1 MTNTFKLKKGLGRGL
16 SSLIG
21 DTSTTPKSNK
31 VSISSIVK
39 NKFQPRK
46 NFNKEQMDELI
57 SSIKERGIIQ
67 PIIVRRQSDKYE
79 IVAGVFSR
87 NSKLSINFGK
97 KLGIQKDRCY
107 SNFIEMANKE
117 SKRKDGIKVVSI
129 MTPPS
134 SHQIIAEKFI
144 DNNINIISDK
154 PFAGNLEQA
163 KKLYKKIKS
172 NKKIKYA
179 LTHNYSAYPMVREA
193 KVLVE
198 KGKLGRVEYI
208 NVEYI
213 QDWSGG
219 SKINS
224 KNAKKKLKW
233 KIDRKIVGISAV
245 LNEIGTHAYHLA
257 TYISGLRGDKV
268 FADIKQI
275 SKKIQM
281 DDSAQVMINFT
292 NGAKGMFWTSV
303 MAKGGV
309 YGLRIRIF
317 GTKGSLE
324 WVQNDPNYLKLN
336 PGKGAVKYLERGF
349 HNAKFSK
356 KFSRIKFG
364 HPEGY
369 LDAFANIYKE
379 FANSLK
385 NKSKKRYFYPNE
397 DEGLETAKFI
407 NACKVSSKN
416 KKWEKI
422 K

>member
-1 MTNTFKLKKGLGRGL
+1 MNTNKLSLGIVG
-16 SSLIG
+16 G
-21 DTSTTPKSNK
+21 GPKSWIGH
-31 VSISSIVK
+31 VHRISAR
-39 NKFQPRK
+39 F
-46 NFNKEQMDELI
+46 D
-57 SSIKERGIIQ
+57 
-67 PIIVRRQSDKYE
+67 DKYE

-87 NSKLSINFGK
+87 NSKLSISFGK
-97 KLGIQKDRCY
+97 TLGISKDRCY
-107 SNFIEMANKE
+107 SNFKEMALKE
-117 SKRKDGIKVVSI
+117 SKRNDGIQVVSI

-144 DNNINIISDK
+144 EKNINIISDK
-154 PFAGNLEQA
+154 PFAGNLDQA

-198 KGKLGRVEYI
+198 KGKIGKIEYV

-213 QDWSGG
+213 QDWSDGT
-219 SKINS
+219 KINLR
-224 KNAKKKLKW
+224 NAKKKLKW
-233 KIDRKIVGISAV
+233 KIDNKIVGVSAV

-257 TYISGLRGDKV
+257 TYISGLKGEKI

-275 SKKIQM
+275 SKKIKM
-281 DDSAQVMINFT
+281 DDNAQVMINFT

-309 YGLRIRIF
+309 YGLRIRVF
-317 GTKGSLE
+317 GSKGSLE

-336 PGKGAVKYLERGF
+336 PDKGAVRYLERGF
-349 HNAKFSK
+349 HNAELSK

-369 LDAFANIYKE
+369 LDAFANIYRE
-379 FANSLK
+379 FADSLK

-416 KKWEKI
+416 KRWVKI

>member
-1 MTNTFKLKKGLGRGL
+1 MNTNKLSLGIVG
-16 SSLIG
+16 G
-21 DTSTTPKSNK
+21 GPKSWIGH
-31 VSISSIVK
+31 VHRISAR
-39 NKFQPRK
+39 F
-46 NFNKEQMDELI
+46 D
-57 SSIKERGIIQ
+57 
-67 PIIVRRQSDKYE
+67 DKYE

-87 NSKLSINFGK
+87 NSKLSISFGK
-97 KLGIQKDRCY
+97 TLGISKDRCY
-107 SNFIEMANKE
+107 SNFREMALKE
-117 SKRKDGIKVVSI
+117 SKRNDGIQVVSI

-144 DNNINIISDK
+144 EKNINIISDK
-154 PFAGNLEQA
+154 PFAGNLDQA

-193 KVLVE
+193 KVLIE
-198 KGKLGRVEYI
+198 KGKIGKIEYV

-219 SKINS
+219 TKINVR
-224 KNAKKKLKW
+224 NAKKKLKW
-233 KIDRKIVGISAV
+233 KIDNKIVGASAV

-257 TYISGLRGDKV
+257 TYISGLKGEKI

-275 SKKIQM
+275 SKKIKM
-281 DDSAQVMINFT
+281 DDNAQVMINFT

-309 YGLRIRIF
+309 YGLRIRVF
-317 GTKGSLE
+317 GSKGSLE

-336 PGKGAVKYLERGF
+336 PDKGAVRYLERGF
-349 HNAKFSK
+349 HNAELSK

-369 LDAFANIYKE
+369 LDAFANIYRE
-379 FANSLK
+379 FAESLK

-416 KKWEKI
+416 KRWVKI

>member
-1 MTNTFKLKKGLGRGL
+1 MKTKKFSLGIVG
-16 SSLIG
+16 G
-21 DTSTTPKSNK
+21 GPKSWIGH
-31 VSISSIVK
+31 VHRISARFD
-39 NKFQPRK
+39 N
-46 NFNKEQMDELI
+46 
-57 SSIKERGIIQ
+57 
-67 PIIVRRQSDKYE
+67 KYE

-117 SKRKDGIKVVSI
+117 SKRKDGIQVVSI

-281 DDSAQVMINFT
+281 DDNAQVMINFK

-349 HNAKFSK
+349 HDAKFSK

-369 LDAFANIYKE
+369 LDAFANIYSE

-416 KKWEKI
+416 KRWVKI

>member
-1 MTNTFKLKKGLGRGL
+1 MKTKKFSLGIVG
-16 SSLIG
+16 G
-21 DTSTTPKSNK
+21 GPKSWIGH
-31 VSISSIVK
+31 VHRISARFD
-39 NKFQPRK
+39 N
-46 NFNKEQMDELI
+46 
-57 SSIKERGIIQ
+57 
-67 PIIVRRQSDKYE
+67 KYE

-117 SKRKDGIKVVSI
+117 SKRKDGIQVVSI

-213 QDWSGG
+213 QDWSAG

-281 DDSAQVMINFT
+281 DDNAQVMINFT

-356 KFSRIKFG
+356 KFSRLKFG

-369 LDAFANIYKE
+369 LDAFANIYNE

>member
-1 MTNTFKLKKGLGRGL
+1 MNTNKLSLGIVG
-16 SSLIG
+16 G
-21 DTSTTPKSNK
+21 GPKSWIGH
-31 VSISSIVK
+31 VHRISARFD
-39 NKFQPRK
+39 N
-46 NFNKEQMDELI
+46 
-57 SSIKERGIIQ
+57 
-67 PIIVRRQSDKYE
+67 KYE

-87 NSKLSINFGK
+87 NAKLSINFGK
-97 KLGIQKDRCY
+97 SLGISEDRCY
-107 SNFIEMANKE
+107 SNFKEMALKE
-117 SKRKDGIKVVSI
+117 SKRNDGIEVVSI

-144 DNNINIISDK
+144 EKDIHIISDK
-154 PFAGNLEQA
+154 PFAGNLDQA
-163 KKLYKKIKS
+163 EKLYNKIKS

-198 KGKLGRVEYI
+198 KGKIGKVQYV

-219 SKINS
+219 SNVNT

-233 KIDRKIVGISAV
+233 KIDSKIVGASAV

-257 TYISGLRGDKV
+257 TYISGLKGIEI
-268 FADIKQI
+268 FADIKQF
-275 SKKIQM
+275 SKKIKM
-281 DDSAQVMINFT
+281 DDNAQVMINFT
-292 NGAKGMFWTSV
+292 KGAKGMFWTSV

-309 YGLRIRIF
+309 YGLKIRVF
-317 GTKGSLE
+317 GSKGSLE
-324 WVQNDPNYLKLN
+324 WVQNDPNYLKFN
-336 PGKGAVKYLERGF
+336 PEKGAVKYLERGF
-349 HNAKFSK
+349 FNAELSK
-356 KFSRIKFG
+356 KFSRIKYG

-379 FANSLK
+379 FAESLK

-407 NACKVSSKN
+407 NACKISSKN
-416 KKWEKI
+416 KKWVKI

>member
-1 MTNTFKLKKGLGRGL
+1 MNTNKLSLGIVG
-16 SSLIG
+16 G
-21 DTSTTPKSNK
+21 GPKSWIGH
-31 VSISSIVK
+31 VHRISAR
-39 NKFQPRK
+39 F
-46 NFNKEQMDELI
+46 D
-57 SSIKERGIIQ
+57 
-67 PIIVRRQSDKYE
+67 DKYE

-97 KLGIQKDRCY
+97 TLGISKDRCY
-107 SNFIEMANKE
+107 SNFKEMALKE
-117 SKRKDGIKVVSI
+117 SKRNDGIQVVSI

-144 DNNINIISDK
+144 EKNINIISDK
-154 PFAGNLEQA
+154 PFAGNLDQA

-193 KVLVE
+193 KVLIE
-198 KGKLGRVEYI
+198 KGKIGKIEYV

-219 SKINS
+219 TKINVR
-224 KNAKKKLKW
+224 NAKKKLKW
-233 KIDRKIVGISAV
+233 KIDNKIVGASAV

-257 TYISGLRGDKV
+257 TYISGLKGEKI

-275 SKKIQM
+275 SKKIKM
-281 DDSAQVMINFT
+281 DDNAQVMINFT

-309 YGLRIRIF
+309 YGLKIRVF
-317 GTKGSLE
+317 GSKGSLE

-336 PGKGAVKYLERGF
+336 PDKGAVRYLERGF
-349 HNAKFSK
+349 HNAELSK

-369 LDAFANIYKE
+369 LDAFANIYRE
-379 FANSLK
+379 FAESLK

-397 DEGLETAKFI
+397 DQGLETAKFI

-416 KKWEKI
+416 KRWVKI

>member
-1 MTNTFKLKKGLGRGL
+1 MKTKKFSLGIVG
-16 SSLIG
+16 G
-21 DTSTTPKSNK
+21 GPKSWIGH
-31 VSISSIVK
+31 VHRISARFD
-39 NKFQPRK
+39 N
-46 NFNKEQMDELI
+46 
-57 SSIKERGIIQ
+57 
-67 PIIVRRQSDKYE
+67 KYE

-117 SKRKDGIKVVSI
+117 SKRKDGIQVVSI

-224 KNAKKKLKW
+224 ENAKKKLKW

-281 DDSAQVMINFT
+281 DDNAQVMINFT

-309 YGLRIRIF
+309 YGLRIRVF
-317 GTKGSLE
+317 GAKGSLE

-349 HNAKFSK
+349 HDAKFSK

-369 LDAFANIYKE
+369 LDAFANIYSE

>member
-1 MTNTFKLKKGLGRGL
+1 MNTNKLSLGIVG
-16 SSLIG
+16 G
-21 DTSTTPKSNK
+21 GPKSWIGH
-31 VSISSIVK
+31 VHRISAR
-39 NKFQPRK
+39 F
-46 NFNKEQMDELI
+46 D
-57 SSIKERGIIQ
+57 
-67 PIIVRRQSDKYE
+67 DKYE

-97 KLGIQKDRCY
+97 TLGISKDRCY
-107 SNFIEMANKE
+107 SNFKEMALKE
-117 SKRKDGIKVVSI
+117 SKRNDGIQVVSI

-144 DNNINIISDK
+144 EKNINIISDK
-154 PFAGNLEQA
+154 PFAGNLDQA

-193 KVLVE
+193 KVLIE
-198 KGKLGRVEYI
+198 KGKIGKIEYV

-219 SKINS
+219 TKINVR
-224 KNAKKKLKW
+224 NAKKKLKW
-233 KIDRKIVGISAV
+233 KIDNKIVGASAV

-257 TYISGLRGDKV
+257 TYISGLKGEKI

-275 SKKIQM
+275 SKKIKM
-281 DDSAQVMINFT
+281 DDNAQVMINFT

-309 YGLRIRIF
+309 YGLKIRVF
-317 GTKGSLE
+317 GSKGSLE

-336 PGKGAVKYLERGF
+336 PDKGAVRYLERGF
-349 HNAKFSK
+349 HNAELSK

-369 LDAFANIYKE
+369 LDAFANIYRE
-379 FANSLK
+379 FADSLK

-407 NACKVSSKN
+407 NACKVSSKS
-416 KKWEKI
+416 KRWVKI

>member
-1 MTNTFKLKKGLGRGL
+1 MKTKKFSLGIVG
-16 SSLIG
+16 G
-21 DTSTTPKSNK
+21 GPKSWIGH
-31 VSISSIVK
+31 VHRISARFD
-39 NKFQPRK
+39 N
-46 NFNKEQMDELI
+46 
-57 SSIKERGIIQ
+57 
-67 PIIVRRQSDKYE
+67 KYE

-87 NSKLSINFGK
+87 NAKLSINFGK

-117 SKRKDGIKVVSI
+117 SKRKDGIQVVSI

-172 NKKIKYA
+172 NKKIKYDF
-179 LTHNYSAYPMVREA
+179 THNYSAYPMVREA

-213 QDWSGG
+213 QDWSAG

-281 DDSAQVMINFT
+281 DDNAQVMINFT

-369 LDAFANIYKE
+369 LDAFANIYSE

>member
-1 MTNTFKLKKGLGRGL
+1 M
-16 SSLIG
+16 SSLLHAIG
-21 DTSTTPKSNK
+21 AIPNFTDINIFFAKIYSMFKSNK
-31 VSISSIVK
+31 TKKLSLGIVGGGPGSWIGHVHRISSR
-39 NKFQPRK
+39 FDDQ
-46 NFNKEQMDELI
+46 
-57 SSIKERGIIQ
+57 
-67 PIIVRRQSDKYE
+67 YE

-87 NSKLSINFGK
+87 NVKISTKFGK
-97 KLGIQKDRCY
+97 SIGISSDRCY
-107 SNFIEMANKE
+107 SNYKDMAEKE
-117 SKRKDGIKVVSI
+117 AKRKDGINVVAI

-144 DNNINIISDK
+144 SKNINIISDK
-154 PFAGNLEQA
+154 PFAGNLDQA
-163 KKLYKKIKS
+163 KKLFKSIKK

-193 KVLVE
+193 KKLVE
-198 KGKLGRVEYI
+198 KGKIGKVEYI

-219 SKINS
+219 TKINS

-233 KIDRKIVGISAV
+233 KIDNKIVGVSAV

-257 TYISGLRGDKV
+257 SYISGLKGQTV

-275 SKKIQM
+275 SKKIKM
-281 DDSAQVMINFT
+281 DDNAQVMINFN

-309 YGLRIRIF
+309 YGLRIRVF
-317 GTKGSLE
+317 GSKGSLE

-336 PGKGAVKYLERGF
+336 PEKGAVKLLERGF
-349 HNAKFSK
+349 HNSEFSK
-356 KFSRIKFG
+356 QFSRIKFG

-379 FANSLK
+379 FADSLK
-385 NKSKKRYFYPNE
+385 NKTKKRYFYPNE

-407 NACKVSSKN
+407 SACKISSRRKR
-416 KKWEKI
+416 WVKI
-422 K
+422 

>member
-1 MTNTFKLKKGLGRGL
+1 MKTNKLPLGVVG
-16 SSLIG
+16 G
-21 DTSTTPKSNK
+21 GPKSWIGH
-31 VSISSIVK
+31 VHRISAR
-39 NKFQPRK
+39 F
-46 NFNKEQMDELI
+46 D
-57 SSIKERGIIQ
+57 
-67 PIIVRRQSDKYE
+67 DKYQ

-87 NSKLSINFGK
+87 NVKLSKNFGK
-97 KLGIQKDRCY
+97 NLGISADRCY
-107 SNFIEMANKE
+107 SNYKEMAEKE
-117 SKRKDGIKVVSI
+117 AKRKDGINVVAI

-144 DNNINIISDK
+144 SKNINIISDK
-154 PFAGNLEQA
+154 PFAGNLDQA
-163 KKLYKKIKS
+163 KKLFKSIKK

-193 KVLVE
+193 KKLVE
-198 KGKLGRVEYI
+198 KGKIGKVEYI

-219 SKINS
+219 TKINS
-224 KNAKKKLKW
+224 KNAKRKLKW
-233 KIDRKIVGISAV
+233 KIDNKIVGASAV

-257 TYISGLRGDKV
+257 SYISGLKGQTV

-275 SKKIQM
+275 SKKIKM
-281 DDSAQVMINFT
+281 DDNAQVMINFN

-309 YGLRIRIF
+309 YGLRIRVF
-317 GTKGSLE
+317 GSKGSLE

-336 PGKGAVKYLERGF
+336 PEKGAVKLLERGF
-349 HNAKFSK
+349 HNADFSK
-356 KFSRIKFG
+356 NFSRIKFG

-379 FANSLK
+379 FAQSLK
-385 NKSKKRYFYPNE
+385 SKKNKRYFYPDE
-397 DEGLETAKFI
+397 DEGFETAKFI
-407 NACKVSSKN
+407 NACKISSKS
-416 KKWEKI
+416 KKWVKI

>member
-1 MTNTFKLKKGLGRGL
+1 MNTNKLSLGIVG
-16 SSLIG
+16 G
-21 DTSTTPKSNK
+21 GPKSWIGH
-31 VSISSIVK
+31 VHRISAR
-39 NKFQPRK
+39 F
-46 NFNKEQMDELI
+46 D
-57 SSIKERGIIQ
+57 
-67 PIIVRRQSDKYE
+67 DKYE

-87 NSKLSINFGK
+87 NSKLSVSFGK
-97 KLGIQKDRCY
+97 TLGISKDRCY
-107 SNFIEMANKE
+107 STFKEMALKE
-117 SKRKDGIKVVSI
+117 SKRNDGIQVVSI

-144 DNNINIISDK
+144 EKNINIISDK
-154 PFAGNLEQA
+154 PFAGNLDQA

-193 KVLVE
+193 KVLIE
-198 KGKLGRVEYI
+198 KGKIGKIEYV

-213 QDWSGG
+213 QDWSDGT
-219 SKINS
+219 KINVR
-224 KNAKKKLKW
+224 NAKKKLKW
-233 KIDRKIVGISAV
+233 KIDNKIVGASAV

-257 TYISGLRGDKV
+257 TYISGLKGEKI

-275 SKKIQM
+275 SKKIKM
-281 DDSAQVMINFT
+281 DDNAQVMINFT

-309 YGLRIRIF
+309 YGLRIRVF
-317 GTKGSLE
+317 GSKGSLE

-336 PGKGAVKYLERGF
+336 PDKGAVRYLERGF
-349 HNAKFSK
+349 HNAELSK

-369 LDAFANIYKE
+369 LDAFANIYRE
-379 FANSLK
+379 FAESLK

-397 DEGLETAKFI
+397 DQGLETAKFI

-416 KKWEKI
+416 KRWVKI

>member
-1 MTNTFKLKKGLGRGL
+1 MKTNKLSLGIVG
-16 SSLIG
+16 G
-21 DTSTTPKSNK
+21 GPKSWIGH
-31 VSISSIVK
+31 VHRISAR
-39 NKFQPRK
+39 F
-46 NFNKEQMDELI
+46 D
-57 SSIKERGIIQ
+57 
-67 PIIVRRQSDKYE
+67 DKYK

-97 KLGIQKDRCY
+97 TLGISKDRCY
-107 SNFIEMANKE
+107 SNFKEMALKE
-117 SKRKDGIKVVSI
+117 SKRNDGIQVVSI

-144 DNNINIISDK
+144 EKNINIISDK
-154 PFAGNLEQA
+154 PFAGNLDQA
-163 KKLYKKIKS
+163 QKLYKKIKS
-172 NKKIKYA
+172 NKNIKYA

-193 KVLVE
+193 KVLIE
-198 KGKLGRVEYI
+198 KGKIGKIEYV
-208 NVEYI
+208 NVEYV

-219 SKINS
+219 TKINVR
-224 KNAKKKLKW
+224 NAKKKLKW
-233 KIDRKIVGISAV
+233 KIDNKIVGASAV

-257 TYISGLRGDKV
+257 TYISGLKGEKI

-275 SKKIQM
+275 SKKIKM
-281 DDSAQVMINFT
+281 DDNAQVMINFT
-292 NGAKGMFWTSV
+292 NGAKGMFWTNV

-309 YGLRIRIF
+309 YGLRIRVF
-317 GTKGSLE
+317 GSKGSLE

-336 PGKGAVKYLERGF
+336 PDKGAVRYLERGF
-349 HNAKFSK
+349 HNAELSK

-369 LDAFANIYKE
+369 LDAFANIYRE
-379 FANSLK
+379 FAESLK

-416 KKWEKI
+416 KRWVKI